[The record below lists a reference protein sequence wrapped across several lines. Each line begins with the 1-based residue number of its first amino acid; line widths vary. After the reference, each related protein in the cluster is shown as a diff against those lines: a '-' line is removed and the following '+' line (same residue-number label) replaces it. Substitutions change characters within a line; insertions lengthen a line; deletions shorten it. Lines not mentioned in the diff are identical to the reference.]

1 MTRVFKFIS
10 FSPPG
15 PSGLV
20 QQCRPA
26 GAAVPKPPLVIS
38 DSDSEEEEG
47 LVSRL
52 MPASCL
58 QQAAS
63 CTEGVSTTQNTAS
76 SHNSVF
82 DELTIAFTFGCG
94 RRLGSVTQQLQ
105 YGGICE
111 SKHSGL
117 SRCVKPVCGHT
128 QICSR
133 KLQKVQKQT

>member
-1 MTRVFKFIS
+1 M
-10 FSPPG
+10 
-15 PSGLV
+15 
-20 QQCRPA
+20 
-26 GAAVPKPPLVIS
+26 VIS

-52 MPASCL
+52 MPASRL

-105 YGGICE
+105 YGGTCK
-111 SKHSGL
+111 SKNSGL
-117 SRCVKPVCGHT
+117 S
-128 QICSR
+128 CSIKKIVECKTR
-133 KLQKVQKQT
+133 VLAV